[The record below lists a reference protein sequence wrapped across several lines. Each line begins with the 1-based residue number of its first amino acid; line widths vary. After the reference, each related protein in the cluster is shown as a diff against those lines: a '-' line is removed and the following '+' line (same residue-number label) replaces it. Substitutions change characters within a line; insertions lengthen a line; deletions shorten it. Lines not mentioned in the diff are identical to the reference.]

1 MLHVLPPQAISHLP
15 VSAVVALI
23 PEVTDLNSDTATLSD
38 SSRENL
44 QQVRVVLEETSNL
57 LQAFEDEAQVH

>member
-1 MLHVLPPQAISHLP
+1 MLHVLPSQDISHLP

-23 PEVTDLNSDTATLSD
+23 PEVTDLNSDTAT

-44 QQVRVVLEETSNL
+44 QQVRVVLEETSTL
-57 LQAFEDEAQVH
+57 LQDGAFEDEAQVH